1 MEMKER
7 IITKVLTKMGIAV
20 VATAGLIFLVILL
33 FNTSSKALK
42 EIATGFSS
50 GKVINDFHDYIL
62 KIEGSNRLQVAS
74 LKSFDSFSKSDSKNI
89 FWDLIKLPDVVVEF
103 QAPVEYTYFIDMTKK
118 WEFRWKEKEQVVVA
132 ISPPLEPGT
141 PAVDVSNM
149 KIIVREGSFL
159 RDANEVKEKL
169 KNEMTGRLLQV
180 AAEKIP
186 LIRETARTEAKK
198 FLQNWFMNFYFKNS
212 KVKPKDLI
220 VYFSN
225 EGTTVEGSN
234 STELEKVTN

>member
-1 MEMKER
+1 MKER
-7 IITKVLTKMGIAV
+7 IITKVLTKIGVAA
-20 VATAGLIFLVILL
+20 VATVGLIFLVILL

-42 EIATGFSS
+42 EIAAGFSS

-103 QAPVEYTYFIDMTKK
+103 QAPIEYTYFIDMTKK

-132 ISPPLEPGT
+132 VSPPLEPGT

-159 RDANEVKEKL
+159 RDADEVKEKL

-186 LIRETARTEAKK
+186 SIRETARTEAKK
-198 FLQNWFMNFYFKNS
+198 FLQDWFMNFYFKNS
-212 KVKPKDLI
+212 EVKPKNLI
-220 VYFSN
+220 VYFSD
-225 EGTTVEGSN
+225 EDATVERSN
-234 STELEKVTN
+234 STELEKVIN